1 MEHSAAPWA
10 DSKFSY
16 SLDLLDLP
24 GKHLSSSLNLLRIS
38 PPRHSVLAEKCGIC
52 PSFIPSPF
60 AGMKPPVCRIT
71 LTTSLAPPLVVRR
84 VRSNPWGIVLSQC
97 LESGWCE
104 IQPDLDQCCLRRT
117 LTQPLADLAKER
129 SDRLAHQRKTDVP
142 AGLCS
147 PCLHPL
153 PSLPHPTEQ
162 GCRPRRIIA
171 LNGSLRAVFF
181 KGNFD
186 WASFWP

>member
-1 MEHSAAPWA
+1 MW
-10 DSKFSY
+10 
-16 SLDLLDLP
+16 DLP
-24 GKHLSSSLNLLRIS
+24 LL
-38 PPRHSVLAEKCGIC
+38 HSQPFRGNEASGLQDNPHNVPG
-52 PSFIPSPF
+52 PSP
-60 AGMKPPVCRIT
+60 GCEE
-71 LTTSLAPPLVVRR
+71 S
-84 VRSNPWGIVLSQC
+84 SEQSWGIVLSQC

-104 IQPDLDQCCLRRT
+104 IQPALDQCCLRRT

-129 SDRLAHQRKTDVP
+129 SDRLAHQRETDVP